1 MYPIEYI
8 RYEEVMLKFVYFGVS
23 ENKINVRRSEKFF
36 DKIHNIYI
44 QHIFGRD
51 KLFKNPRKMIPHK
64 SKSHV
69 WGGGN
74 Y

>member
-1 MYPIEYI
+1 
-8 RYEEVMLKFVYFGVS
+8 MLKFVYFGVS

-51 KLFKNPRKMIPHK
+51 KLFNNPRKKMIPHK
-64 SKSHV
+64 SKIHLR
-69 WGGGN
+69 GKKF
-74 Y
+74 